1 MLDELPGLA
10 FGAVLV
16 AARAGGAIMLLPG
29 IGEPEVPPTVRLC
42 LLLALVALLLPP
54 LSPGLPALPEGVP
67 ELARLVA
74 TESLVGVFLGFPA
87 RVAVLALAQAG
98 QVVALMIGL
107 SSPLQTDVVF
117 GGQGTATGRLFG
129 LLAAVLVLN
138 TGLYALPLGA
148 LAESYSVLP
157 PGRGLPLGEG
167 AEAVAGAVAVAES
180 FGLALRLAA
189 PLVLGAVLGQVALG
203 LVARLAPNLQIYAV
217 AGAGQILAGLLLL
230 ALVLPA
236 LVPVWFAAVQ
246 DAFLHL
252 LEPR

>member
-1 MLDELPGLA
+1 MLDELPALA
-10 FGAVLV
+10 FGGVLV
-16 AARAGGAIMLLPG
+16 AARTGGALMLLPG

-42 LLLALVALLLPP
+42 LLLGLVALLMPP
-54 LSPGLPALPEGVP
+54 LAPGLPAMPDGAP

-74 TESLVGVFLGFPA
+74 TESLIGVFLGFLA

-98 QVVALMIGL
+98 QAAALMIGL
-107 SSPLQTDVVF
+107 SSPLQTDAVF
-117 GGQGTATGRLFG
+117 GAQGTATGRLLG
-129 LLAAVLVLN
+129 LMAAVLVFE
-138 TGLYALPLGA
+138 TGLYALPLEA
-148 LAESYSVLP
+148 LAESYAVLP
-157 PGRGLPLGEG
+157 PGEGLPVGEG
-167 AEAVAGAVAVAES
+167 AEAVAGAVAAS

-189 PLVLGAVLGQVALG
+189 PLVLGAMLGQVALG
-203 LVARLAPNLQIYAV
+203 LVARLAPNLQVYAV

-236 LVPVWFAAVQ
+236 LVPVWSAAVQ

>member
-1 MLDELPGLA
+1 MGEELPALA

-16 AARAGGAIMLLPG
+16 ASRVGGALMLLPG
-29 IGEPEVPPTVRLC
+29 IGEPEVPPTVKLC

-54 LSPGLPALPEGVP
+54 LSPGLPALPDGVP
-67 ELARLVA
+67 ELARLVTA
-74 TESLVGVFLGFPA
+74 ESLVGVFLGFLA
-87 RVAVLALAQAG
+87 RVAVLSLAQAG
-98 QVVALMIGL
+98 QVAALMIGL
-107 SSPLQTDVVF
+107 SSPLQTDTVF

-129 LLAAVLVLN
+129 LLAAVLVFN

-157 PGRGLPLGEG
+157 PGQGLPLGEG
-167 AEAVAGAVAVAES
+167 AEAVAGAVAAS

-189 PLVLGAVLGQVALG
+189 PLVLAAVLGQVALG

-236 LVPVWFAAVQ
+236 LVPVWAAAVQ
-246 DAFLHL
+246 DSFLHL
-252 LEPR
+252 PEPR

>member
-1 MLDELPGLA
+1 MLEELPALA

-16 AARAGGAIMLLPG
+16 ASRVGGALMLLPG
-29 IGEPEVPPTVRLC
+29 IGEPEVPPTVKLC

-54 LSPGLPALPEGVP
+54 LSPGLPALPDGVP
-67 ELARLVA
+67 ELARLVT
-74 TESLVGVFLGFPA
+74 TESLVGVFLGFLA
-87 RVAVLALAQAG
+87 RVAVLSLAQAG
-98 QVVALMIGL
+98 QVAALMIGL
-107 SSPLQTDVVF
+107 SSPLQTDTVF

-129 LLAAVLVLN
+129 LLAAVLVFN

-157 PGRGLPLGEG
+157 PGQGLPLGEG
-167 AEAVAGAVAVAES
+167 AEAVAGAVAAS

-189 PLVLGAVLGQVALG
+189 PLVLAAVLGQVALG

-236 LVPVWFAAVQ
+236 LVPVWAAAVQ
-246 DAFLHL
+246 DSFLHL

>member
-1 MLDELPGLA
+1 MPPDALPGMA

-16 AARAGGAIMLLPG
+16 AARVGGALMLLPG
-29 IGEPEVPPTVRLC
+29 VGEPEVPPTVRLC

-54 LSPGLPALPEGVP
+54 LAPGLPALPEAGP

-74 TESLVGVFLGFPA
+74 SESLIGVFLGFLA
-87 RVAVLALAQAG
+87 RAAVLSMAQAG
-98 QVVALMIGL
+98 QVVALMVGL
-107 SSPLQTDVVF
+107 SSPLQTDAVF

-129 LLAAVLVLN
+129 LLAAVLVFN

-148 LAESYSVLP
+148 IAESYSVLP

-167 AEAVAGAVAVAES
+167 AEAVAGAVAES

-189 PLVLGAVLGQVALG
+189 PLVLAAVLGQFALG

-236 LVPVWFAAVQ
+236 LVAVWTAGVQ
-246 DAFLHL
+246 EAFLHL
-252 LEPR
+252 PEPR

>member
-1 MLDELPGLA
+1 MLEELPALA

-16 AARAGGAIMLLPG
+16 ASRVGGALMLLPG
-29 IGEPEVPPTVRLC
+29 IGEPEVPPTVKLC

-54 LSPGLPALPEGVP
+54 LSPGLPALPDGVP
-67 ELARLVA
+67 ELARLVT
-74 TESLVGVFLGFPA
+74 TESLVGVFLGFLA
-87 RVAVLALAQAG
+87 RVAVLSLAQAG
-98 QVVALMIGL
+98 QVAALMIGL
-107 SSPLQTDVVF
+107 SSPLQTDTVF

-129 LLAAVLVLN
+129 LLAAVLVFN

-157 PGRGLPLGEG
+157 PGQGLPLGEG
-167 AEAVAGAVAVAES
+167 AEAVAGAVAAS

-189 PLVLGAVLGQVALG
+189 PLVLAAVLGQVALG
-203 LVARLAPNLQIYAV
+203 LVARLSPNLQIYAV

-236 LVPVWFAAVQ
+236 LVPVWAAAVQ
-246 DAFLHL
+246 DSFLHL

>member
-1 MLDELPGLA
+1 MPEELPALA

-16 AARAGGAIMLLPG
+16 ASRVGGALMLLPG
-29 IGEPEVPPTVRLC
+29 VGEPEVPPTVRLC
-42 LLLALVALLLPP
+42 LLLALVALLPPP

-74 TESLVGVFLGFPA
+74 TESLVGVFLGFLA

-98 QVVALMIGL
+98 QVVALMVGL
-107 SSPLQTDVVF
+107 SSPLQTDAVF
-117 GGQGTATGRLFG
+117 GAQGTATGRLFG
-129 LLAAVLVLN
+129 LLAAVLVFN

-157 PGRGLPLGEG
+157 PGQGLPLGEG
-167 AEAVAGAVAVAES
+167 AEAVAGAVAAS

-189 PLVLGAVLGQVALG
+189 PLVLAAVLGQVALG
-203 LVARLAPNLQIYAV
+203 LVARLAPNVQIYAV

-236 LVPVWFAAVQ
+236 LVPVWAAAVQ
-246 DAFLHL
+246 DAFLRL

>member
-10 FGAVLV
+10 FGGVLV
-16 AARAGGAIMLLPG
+16 ASRVGGALMLLPG

-74 TESLVGVFLGFPA
+74 TESLVGVFLGFLA
-87 RVAVLALAQAG
+87 RVAVLAMAQAG
-98 QVVALMIGL
+98 QVVALMVGL
-107 SSPLQTDVVF
+107 SSPLQADTVF

-129 LLAAVLVLN
+129 LMAAVLVLN

-148 LAESYSVLP
+148 LAESYAVLP
-157 PGRGLPLGEG
+157 PGQGLPLGEG
-167 AEAVAGAVAVAES
+167 AEAVAGAVAAS

-189 PLVLGAVLGQVALG
+189 PLVLGAMLGQVALG
-203 LVARLAPNLQIYAV
+203 LVARLSPNLQIYAV
-217 AGAGQILAGLLLL
+217 SGAAQILAGLVLL
-230 ALVLPA
+230 ALALPA
-236 LVPVWFAAVQ
+236 LVPVWATAVQ
-246 DAFLHL
+246 ETFTHL

>member
-1 MLDELPGLA
+1 MILEELPALA

-16 AARAGGAIMLLPG
+16 AARVGGALMLLPG
-29 IGEPEVPPTVRLC
+29 VGEPEVPPTVRLC
-42 LLLALVALLLPP
+42 LLLVLVALLMPP
-54 LSPGLPALPEGVP
+54 LSPGLPAVPEAVP
-67 ELARLVA
+67 ELVRLVA
-74 TESLVGVFLGFPA
+74 TESLVGVFLGFLA
-87 RVAVLALAQAG
+87 RVAVLAMAQAG
-98 QVVALMIGL
+98 QMAALMVGL
-107 SSPLQTDVVF
+107 SSPLQTDAVF
-117 GGQGTATGRLFG
+117 GGQATATGRLFG

-157 PGRGLPLGEG
+157 PGEGLPLDKG
-167 AEAVAGAVAVAES
+167 AEAVVGAVAAS
-180 FGLALRLAA
+180 LGLALRLAA

-236 LVPVWFAAVQ
+236 VVPVWAAAMQ

-252 LEPR
+252 TGPR